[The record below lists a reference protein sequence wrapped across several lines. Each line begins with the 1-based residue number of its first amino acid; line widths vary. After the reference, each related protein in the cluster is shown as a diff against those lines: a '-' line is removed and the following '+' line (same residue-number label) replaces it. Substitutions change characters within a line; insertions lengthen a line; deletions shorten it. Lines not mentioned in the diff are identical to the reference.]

1 MIIAKLL
8 CVIPILKLQLLI
20 GWHMFMQSLNLI
32 CYQLMW
38 WGRFSVL
45 LRVLLFQSFL
55 TLHYLLILLLVLL
68 FLLLTFLERRTYILI
83 GLELKLRFSFLDRL
97 NLERRLLVLRCWL
110 LLFHL
115 RFLLLLLLVLHG
127 IVLIG
132 RLIKRK
138 LRLGRFMLRH
148 LLFRLV

>member
-55 TLHYLLILLLVLL
+55 TLHYFLILLLILL
-68 FLLLTFLERRTYILI
+68 FLLLTFLERRTNILV
-83 GLELKLRFSFLDRL
+83 GLKLKLRFSFLDRL
-97 NLERRLLVLRCWL
+97 NLKRWLLVLGSW

-115 RFLLLLLLVLHG
+115 RLLLLLLLVLHG

>member
-55 TLHYLLILLLVLL
+55 TLHYLLILLLILL
-68 FLLLTFLERRTYILI
+68 FLLLTFLERRTNILV
-83 GLELKLRFSFLDRL
+83 GLKLKLRFSFLDRL
-97 NLERRLLVLRCWL
+97 NLKRWLLVLGSW

-115 RFLLLLLLVLHG
+115 RLLLLLLLVLHG